1 MMVMSLKTL
10 TNSLQVFDIQRTCVH
25 DGPGIRTTIFFQGC
39 NLRCLWCQNP
49 EGLAFRGQAT
59 SQNNYSIEDIMDVV
73 LRDKKYYFS
82 SNGGVTLSGGE
93 PFLQEPE
100 NLLSLLKMLKQEN
113 IKVAVE
119 SSFHA
124 PWEVINEAAPY
135 IDLFLVDL
143 KLVGDEELHVQYTK
157 REPTLIH
164 ENIRKLLDLEAEV
177 KFRMVMIPGYTDG
190 EDNIS
195 ATSEFL
201 KSMGYNSIE
210 LLKYHNLYEDKAE
223 RLGLE
228 YEPLNITMEKSQASL
243 EEGIKLFPKYGIKAE
258 STYLDSPPS
267 PAEFTERVKE
277 IHKTIKNTKPAVCIE
292 DARLRTE
299 YYKNYGFKKPYKEG
313 EFAKPG
319 SIHRAECL
327 AYVLKN
333 KETKIYPR
341 ELLVGNFTS
350 SRVGGRTWPEYIS
363 AGSAM
368 QLIKANN
375 RKPVAFQSSL
385 KDNFT
390 FLTEVAPYWIH
401 HSQVSKLWPDLAQ
414 LGLLAA
420 RTTEWNIGMNF
431 NILAIGHYIVNFER
445 ILSLGTSG
453 MIEEI
458 EEKKKEM
465 PESTHNF
472 YNGAIIALE
481 GLEQFGQ
488 KYAEHLWALCT
499 EESDSQRRQELEELA
514 EICEHVPRYPARTF
528 HEALQSMLF
537 LQIALCLESYENA
550 ISFGRLDQ
558 ILYPYYKE
566 DIQEERITYEKA
578 KELLSLFIL
587 KMDELVLVNNGDN
600 FPEMFRLFETIS
612 TDQAYTFGGVDQN
625 GADATND
632 ITYML
637 IDICELQPRAADPAA
652 RIHED
657 SPNEYLE
664 RLAEVYLSGCPLP
677 QVFSD
682 KVYIDSLLKHYPT
695 TLEDARN
702 YSIVGCVEPLASDDH
717 FGNTD
722 CANMNLAMPF
732 LQALKG
738 QTHDLWNFERTDSR
752 IKLAT
757 NFAHHISRER
767 ASINRLVNRGST
779 KLRERRNLQ
788 KGVYNY
794 QPPSSMEDLVERF
807 QKRLNQL
814 AKSILADHKKMEESH
829 RENFPT
835 PLSSS
840 LYRGCIESGKDI
852 LEGGTTINSSG
863 IQAIAVTDV
872 ADSLHAIEEVV
883 FKNNLYSINDVI
895 KAIDD
900 NFEGEENQEIR
911 EALLKV
917 PKFGDDHSSRATQWV
932 NKVMEIYNNA
942 LDSAGSDP
950 RNGRYSA
957 GYYALNLANMFGQN
971 TPALPSGRLEGVPFA
986 NSITPHYGKE
996 QSDLLSALN
1005 SIAGID
1011 FAEHAENGTTA
1022 TLTIDSS
1029 LFPGEEGKKNLVS
1042 IFKTFLTSGG
1052 MQLQPNVVNREM
1064 LLDAYENPEKYPD
1077 LLVRIAG
1084 YCEYFNNLSD
1094 DMKWHVINRTQYS

>member
-1 MMVMSLKTL
+1 MTVMNL
-10 TNSLQVFDIQRTCVH
+10 TTIAKSLQVFDIQRTCVH

-49 EGLAFRGQAT
+49 EGLAFKKQT
-59 SQNNYSIEDIMDVV
+59 NSQNNYTIEDMLDVV
-73 LRDKKYYFS
+73 LRDKNYYFS
-82 SNGGVTLSGGE
+82 SNGGVTLRGGE
-93 PFLQEPE
+93 PFLQDSE
-100 NLLSLLKMLKQEN
+100 NLLNLLKALKQEN

-143 KLVGDEELHVQYTK
+143 KVVGNEELHMQYTK
-157 REPTLIH
+157 RDPSLIH
-164 ENIRKLLDLEAEV
+164 DNIRKLLDLDAEV

-190 EDNIS
+190 ENNIR

-201 KSMGYNSIE
+201 KSIGYNSIE
-210 LLKYHNLYEDKAE
+210 LLKYHNLYEDKAV

-228 YEPLNITMEKSQASL
+228 YEPLNITMEQSQASL
-243 EEGIKLFPKYGIKAE
+243 EEGIKLFQKYGIKAE
-258 STYLDSPPS
+258 STYIDSPP
-267 PAEFTERVKE
+267 PKAEFTERVKE
-277 IHKTIKNTKPAVCIE
+277 IDETIKNTKPAVCIE

-299 YYKNYGFKKPYKEG
+299 YYKNYGFKKPYKDG

-319 SIHRAECL
+319 PIHRAECL
-327 AYVLKN
+327 AHVLKN

-363 AGSAM
+363 AGSVM
-368 QLIKANN
+368 QVLKANN

-385 KDNFT
+385 KDYFT
-390 FLTEVAPYWIH
+390 FLKEVAPYWIH

-431 NILAIGHYIVNFER
+431 NILAIGHYIVNFDR

-472 YNGAIIALE
+472 YDGAIIALE

-488 KYAEHLWALCT
+488 KYAEHLWALST

-537 LQIALCLESYENA
+537 LHIALCLESYENA
-550 ISFGRLDQ
+550 ISFGRIDQ

-566 DIQEERITYEKA
+566 DIQEGRITYEKA

-600 FPEMFRLFETIS
+600 FPELFRLFETIS
-612 TDQAYTFGGVDQN
+612 TDQAYTFGGVDKN

-637 IDICELQPRAADPAA
+637 IDICELQPRSADPAA
-652 RIHED
+652 RIHEN
-657 SPNEYLE
+657 SPDKYLE

-677 QVFSD
+677 QIFCD
-682 KVYIDSLLKHYPT
+682 EVYIESLLRHYHT
-695 TLEDARN
+695 TIEDARN
-702 YSIVGCVEPLASDDH
+702 YSIVGCVEPVASDDH

-722 CANMNLAMPF
+722 CSNINLAMPF

-738 QTHDLWNFERTDSR
+738 QTHDLWNFERRESR
-752 IKLAT
+752 LKLAT
-757 NFAHHISRER
+757 NFAHHVSRER
-767 ASINRLVNRGST
+767 ASINRLVNQRST
-779 KLRERRNLQ
+779 KLREKNNME
-788 KGVYNY
+788 KGIYNY
-794 QPPSSMEDLVERF
+794 QPPSSMDELLERF
-807 QKRLNQL
+807 QERLNHL
-814 AKSILADHKKMEESH
+814 AKSILADHHKMEESL

-835 PLSSS
+835 PLSSA

-872 ADSLHAIEEVV
+872 ADSFHAIEEVV
-883 FKNNLYSINDVI
+883 FKNNLYSVNDVI

-900 NFEGEENQEIR
+900 NFEGEENQQIR
-911 EALLKV
+911 EALRAV
-917 PKFGDDHSSRATQWV
+917 PKFGDDHSNKATQWV
-932 NKVMEIYNNA
+932 NKVLEMYNNA

-957 GYYALNLANMFGQN
+957 GYYALNLANMFGKN
-971 TPALPSGRLEGVPFA
+971 SPALPSGRLKGVPFA

-1029 LFPGEEGKKNLVS
+1029 LFPGEEGKKNLMN
-1042 IFKTFLTSGG
+1042 ILKTFFKSGG

-1077 LLVRIAG
+1077 LLIRIAG
-1084 YCEYFNNLSD
+1084 YCEYFHNLSD